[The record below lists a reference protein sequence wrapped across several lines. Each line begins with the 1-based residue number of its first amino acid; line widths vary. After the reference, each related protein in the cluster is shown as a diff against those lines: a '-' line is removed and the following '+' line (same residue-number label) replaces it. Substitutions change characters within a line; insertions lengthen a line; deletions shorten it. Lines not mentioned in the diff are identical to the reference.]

1 MWAGES
7 GGDWSTDREIPNEH
21 TPIDRLATALATFED
36 AKREILSAY
45 RDVTAWGGTLT
56 TTGYSQSEWLTL
68 VGRLPGRDGW
78 KFDLLV
84 SRLPALP
91 VTAALMESGQLTID
105 QAVSIASGTKRI
117 NGDLLG
123 EVERE
128 AAHVALSRNERGDG
142 PDMDADVD
150 AIVQSRKKAADQDRL
165 DRDRLERNSVRIQP
179 DLWGAG
185 RIVEDWADPEG
196 FQTRVAGLE
205 HAAGQPSPDVPRG
218 QQLAEG
224 SLAMSR
230 AWLTGHRPTDTGTD
244 AAAAGCTSPAQPPQT
259 APTCGDA
266 TETAPTSDP
275 SAETGGTSS
284 REPATGCTSKAH
296 TPQTAPTSGSRPET
310 APTSGDDQQGSDR
323 PDGDV
328 NTATLDAID
337 NPDLP
342 GPELG
347 AARPTFV
354 VRIDIAD
361 LEGFDRSDPD
371 ALRHL
376 ATGSNAAMGRLAAR
390 GRLSSTPWLGRQ
402 LLDTLA
408 CNVDLLVSVV
418 DGERSLAEFRHTR
431 RLPDRIRRQVLW
443 RDMGCRWP
451 SCRAPVAHCD
461 VHHLDENPTNH
472 DVDNLLTLCL
482 RHHRRLHSVFWH
494 PYLDGR
500 TGRFELRR
508 SPDGHAV
515 HTTYPRG
522 TRPTAQPPPEVAP
535 TR

>member
-1 MWAGES
+1 M
-7 GGDWSTDREIPNEH
+7 
-21 TPIDRLATALATFED
+21 
-36 AKREILSAY
+36 
-45 RDVTAWGGTLT
+45 
-56 TTGYSQSEWLTL
+56 
-68 VGRLPGRDGW
+68 
-78 KFDLLV
+78 
-84 SRLPALP
+84 
-91 VTAALMESGQLTID
+91 TAALLETGQLTID
-105 QAVSIASGTKRI
+105 QAVSIASGTKRL
-117 NGDLLG
+117 NGDLLA

-230 AWLTGHRPTDTGTD
+230 AWLTGHRPTGTD
-244 AAAAGCTSPAQPPQT
+244 
-259 APTCGDA
+259 
-266 TETAPTSDP
+266 
-275 SAETGGTSS
+275 
-284 REPATGCTSKAH
+284 
-296 TPQTAPTSGSRPET
+296 
-310 APTSGDDQQGSDR
+310 
-323 PDGDV
+323 DV
-328 NTATLDAID
+328 DTTTLDAVD
-337 NPDLP
+337 HPDLP
-342 GPELG
+342 GPGLG

-361 LEGFDRSDPD
+361 LDGFDPSDPD

-418 DGERSLAEFRHTR
+418 DGERPLAEFRHTR

-472 DVDNLLTLCL
+472 DVDNLLTLCR

-494 PYLDGR
+494 PYLDGS

-508 SPDGHAV
+508 SPDGQAV

-522 TRPTAQPPPEVAP
+522 TRPSAQPPPEVAGA
-535 TR
+535 R

>member
-84 SRLPALP
+84 ARLPALP

-230 AWLTGHRPTDTGTD
+230 AWLTGHRPTGTD
-244 AAAAGCTSPAQPPQT
+244 
-259 APTCGDA
+259 
-266 TETAPTSDP
+266 
-275 SAETGGTSS
+275 
-284 REPATGCTSKAH
+284 
-296 TPQTAPTSGSRPET
+296 
-310 APTSGDDQQGSDR
+310 
-323 PDGDV
+323 DV
-328 NTATLDAID
+328 DTTTLDAVD
-337 NPDLP
+337 HPDLP
-342 GPELG
+342 GPGLG

-361 LEGFDRSDPD
+361 LDGFDPSDPD

-418 DGERSLAEFRHTR
+418 DGERPLAEFRHTR

-472 DVDNLLTLCL
+472 DVDNLLTLCR

-494 PYLDGR
+494 PYLDGS

-508 SPDGHAV
+508 SPDGQAV

-522 TRPTAQPPPEVAP
+522 TRPSAQPPPEVAGA
-535 TR
+535 R

>member
-1 MWAGES
+1 MYEINPLEELA
-7 GGDWSTDREIPNEH
+7 DRIHELEQAK
-21 TPIDRLATALATFED
+21 RRVLASFED
-36 AKREILSAY
+36 
-45 RDVTAWGGTLT
+45 VVAWGGTAN
-56 TTGYSQSEWLTL
+56 TTGYTRGEWMAL
-68 VGRLPGRDGW
+68 VGRLPGRDTW
-78 KFDLLV
+78 QYELLV

-91 VTAALMESGQLTID
+91 VTAVLLETGQLTID
-105 QAVSIASGTKRI
+105 QAISIASGTKRL
-117 NGDLLG
+117 NGDLLA

-128 AAHVALSRNERGDG
+128 AAHVALSRNERGDD

-205 HAAGQPSPDVPRG
+205 HAAGQPTPDVPRG

-230 AWLTGHRPTDTGTD
+230 SWLAGHRTTGAVADVDAEDVDTT
-244 AAAAGCTSPAQPPQT
+244 
-259 APTCGDA
+259 
-266 TETAPTSDP
+266 
-275 SAETGGTSS
+275 
-284 REPATGCTSKAH
+284 
-296 TPQTAPTSGSRPET
+296 
-310 APTSGDDQQGSDR
+310 
-323 PDGDV
+323 
-328 NTATLDAID
+328 TLDALD
-337 NPDLP
+337 HPELP
-342 GPELG
+342 GPGLG

-361 LEGFDRSDPD
+361 LDGFDPSDPD

-418 DGERSLAEFRHTR
+418 DGERPLAEFRHTR

-472 DVDNLLTLCL
+472 EVDNLLTLCR

-494 PYLDGR
+494 PYLDGS

-522 TRPTAQPPPEVAP
+522 TRPTAQPPPEIAR

>member
-1 MWAGES
+1 MTSYRRFEPRRPDRACEGS
-7 GGDWSTDREIPNEH
+7 GVYEINPLQELADRIHELEQAK
-21 TPIDRLATALATFED
+21 RRVLASFED
-36 AKREILSAY
+36 
-45 RDVTAWGGTLT
+45 VVAWGGTAN
-56 TTGYSQSEWLTL
+56 TTGYTRGEWMAL
-68 VGRLPGRDGW
+68 VGRLPGRDTW
-78 KFDLLV
+78 QYELLV

-91 VTAALMESGQLTID
+91 VTAVLLETGQLTID
-105 QAVSIASGTKRI
+105 QAISIASGTKRL
-117 NGDLLG
+117 NGDLLA

-230 AWLTGHRPTDTGTD
+230 AWLSGHRHTD
-244 AAAAGCTSPAQPPQT
+244 AA
-259 APTCGDA
+259 DV
-266 TETAPTSDP
+266 DLDNVD
-275 SAETGGTSS
+275 TG
-284 REPATGCTSKAH
+284 
-296 TPQTAPTSGSRPET
+296 
-310 APTSGDDQQGSDR
+310 
-323 PDGDV
+323 
-328 NTATLDAID
+328 TLDAID
-337 NPDLP
+337 QPDLP
-342 GPELG
+342 GPGLG

-361 LEGFDRSDPD
+361 LDGFDPTDPD

-390 GRLSSTPWLGRQ
+390 GPLSSTPWLGRQ

-408 CNVDLLVSVV
+408 CNVDLLVAVV
-418 DGERSLAEFRHTR
+418 DGERPLAEFRHTR

-461 VHHLDENPTNH
+461 VHHLDQDPYNH
-472 DVDNLLTLCL
+472 DVDNLLTLCR

-494 PYLDGR
+494 PYLDGS

-508 SPDGHAV
+508 SPDGQAV

-522 TRPTAQPPPEVAP
+522 TRPSAQPPPEVAGA
-535 TR
+535 R

>member
-7 GGDWSTDREIPNEH
+7 GGDWSTDREIPDEH

-91 VTAALMESGQLTID
+91 VTAALLETGQLTID
-105 QAVSIASGTKRI
+105 QAVSIASGTKRL
-117 NGDLLG
+117 NGDLLA

-150 AIVQSRKKAADQDRL
+150 AIVQSRKKAADEDRL
-165 DRDRLERNSVRIQP
+165 DRDRLDRNSVRIQP

-196 FQTRVAGLE
+196 FQTRVASLE

-230 AWLTGHRPTDTGTD
+230 AWLSGHRPTD
-244 AAAAGCTSPAQPPQT
+244 AAAV
-259 APTCGDA
+259 D
-266 TETAPTSDP
+266 
-275 SAETGGTSS
+275 
-284 REPATGCTSKAH
+284 RE
-296 TPQTAPTSGSRPET
+296 
-310 APTSGDDQQGSDR
+310 
-323 PDGDV
+323 DV
-328 NTATLDAID
+328 DTTTLDAID
-337 NPDLP
+337 HPDLP
-342 GPELG
+342 GPGLG

-361 LEGFDRSDPD
+361 LEGFDPSDPD

-408 CNVDLLVSVV
+408 CNADLLVAVV
-418 DGERSLAEFRHTR
+418 DGERPLAEFRHTR

-472 DVDNLLTLCL
+472 DVDNLLTLCR

-522 TRPTAQPPPEVAP
+522 TRPTAQQPPEVAAA
-535 TR
+535 R

>member
-7 GGDWSTDREIPNEH
+7 GGDWSTDREIPDEH
-21 TPIDRLATALATFED
+21 TPIDRLAAALATFED
-36 AKREILSAY
+36 AKREILAAY

-56 TTGYSQSEWLTL
+56 TTGYTRSEWLAL

-91 VTAALMESGQLTID
+91 VTAALIESGQLTVD
-105 QAVSIASGTKRI
+105 QAVSIASGTKCL
-117 NGDLLG
+117 NGEMLA

-128 AAHVALSRNERGDG
+128 AAHVAVSRNERGDG

-150 AIVQSRKKAADQDRL
+150 AIVQSHKKAADQDRL

-179 DLWGAG
+179 DLFGAG

-230 AWLTGHRPTDTGTD
+230 AWLSGHRNADTAAVTVT
-244 AAAAGCTSPAQPPQT
+244 AAAATGCTSPAQPPQT
-259 APTCGDA
+259 APTSG
-266 TETAPTSDP
+266 P
-275 SAETGGTSS
+275 SAPNGCTSS
-284 REPATGCTSKAH
+284 PSDATGCTSTAH
-296 TPQTAPTSGSRPET
+296 TPQTAPTSSRDPRADRPEVEV
-310 APTSGDDQQGSDR
+310 D
-323 PDGDV
+323 
-328 NTATLDAID
+328 TATLDALD
-337 NPDLP
+337 HPDLP
-342 GPELG
+342 GPGLG

-361 LEGFDRSDPD
+361 LDGFDPTDPD

-408 CNVDLLVSVV
+408 CNVDLLVAVV
-418 DGERSLAEFRHTR
+418 DGERPLAEFRHTR
-431 RLPDRIRRQVLW
+431 RLPDRIRRQVIW

-461 VHHLDENPTNH
+461 VHHLDEDPHNH
-472 DVDNLLTLCL
+472 DVDNLLTLCR
-482 RHHRRLHSVFWH
+482 RHHRRLHSVFWN
-494 PYLDGR
+494 PYLDGP

-522 TRPTAQPPPEVAP
+522 TRPTAQPPEVAP
-535 TR
+535 AR

>member
-1 MWAGES
+1 MTSHRRFEPRRPDRAGEGS
-7 GGDWSTDREIPNEH
+7 GVYEINPLEELADRIHELEQAK
-21 TPIDRLATALATFED
+21 RRVLASFED
-36 AKREILSAY
+36 
-45 RDVTAWGGTLT
+45 VVAWGGTAN
-56 TTGYSQSEWLTL
+56 TTGYTRGEWMAL
-68 VGRLPGRDGW
+68 VGRLPGRDTW
-78 KFDLLV
+78 QYELLV

-91 VTAALMESGQLTID
+91 VTAVLLETGQLTID
-105 QAVSIASGTKRI
+105 QAISIASGTKRL
-117 NGDLLG
+117 NGDLLA

-128 AAHVALSRNERGDG
+128 AAHVALSRNERGDD

-205 HAAGQPSPDVPRG
+205 HAAGQPTPDVPRG

-230 AWLTGHRPTDTGTD
+230 SWLAGHRTTGAVADVDAEDVDTT
-244 AAAAGCTSPAQPPQT
+244 
-259 APTCGDA
+259 
-266 TETAPTSDP
+266 
-275 SAETGGTSS
+275 
-284 REPATGCTSKAH
+284 
-296 TPQTAPTSGSRPET
+296 
-310 APTSGDDQQGSDR
+310 
-323 PDGDV
+323 
-328 NTATLDAID
+328 TLDALD
-337 NPDLP
+337 HPELP
-342 GPELG
+342 GPGLG

-361 LEGFDRSDPD
+361 LDGFDPSDPD

-418 DGERSLAEFRHTR
+418 DGERPLAEFRHTR

-472 DVDNLLTLCL
+472 DVDNLLTLCR

-494 PYLDGR
+494 PYLDGS

-522 TRPTAQPPPEVAP
+522 TRPTAQPPPEIAR

>member
-1 MWAGES
+1 MYEINPLEELA
-7 GGDWSTDREIPNEH
+7 DRIHELEQAK
-21 TPIDRLATALATFED
+21 RRVLASFED
-36 AKREILSAY
+36 
-45 RDVTAWGGTLT
+45 VVAWGGTAN
-56 TTGYSQSEWLTL
+56 TTGYTRGEWMAL
-68 VGRLPGRDGW
+68 VGRLPGRDTW
-78 KFDLLV
+78 QYELLV

-91 VTAALMESGQLTID
+91 VTAVLLETGQLTID
-105 QAVSIASGTKRI
+105 QAISIASGTKRL
-117 NGDLLG
+117 NGDLLA

-205 HAAGQPSPDVPRG
+205 HAAGQPTPDVPRG

-230 AWLTGHRPTDTGTD
+230 SWLAGHRTTGAVADVDAEDVDTT
-244 AAAAGCTSPAQPPQT
+244 
-259 APTCGDA
+259 
-266 TETAPTSDP
+266 
-275 SAETGGTSS
+275 
-284 REPATGCTSKAH
+284 
-296 TPQTAPTSGSRPET
+296 
-310 APTSGDDQQGSDR
+310 
-323 PDGDV
+323 
-328 NTATLDAID
+328 TLDALD
-337 NPDLP
+337 HPELP
-342 GPELG
+342 GPGLG

-361 LEGFDRSDPD
+361 LDGFDPSDPD

-418 DGERSLAEFRHTR
+418 DGERPLAEFRHTR

-472 DVDNLLTLCL
+472 DVDNLLTLCR

-494 PYLDGR
+494 PYLDGS

-522 TRPTAQPPPEVAP
+522 TRPTAQPPPEIAR

>member
-1 MWAGES
+1 MTSYRRFEPRRPDRAGEGS
-7 GGDWSTDREIPNEH
+7 GVYEINPLEELADRIHELEQAK
-21 TPIDRLATALATFED
+21 RRVLASFED
-36 AKREILSAY
+36 
-45 RDVTAWGGTLT
+45 VVAWGGTAN
-56 TTGYSQSEWLTL
+56 TTGYTRGEWMTL
-68 VGRLPGRDGW
+68 VGRLPGRDTW
-78 KFDLLV
+78 QYELLV
-84 SRLPALP
+84 SRLPSLP
-91 VTAALMESGQLTID
+91 VTAVLLETGQLTID
-105 QAVSIASGTKRI
+105 QAISIVAGTKRL
-117 NGDLLG
+117 NGDLLA

-128 AAHVALSRNERGDG
+128 AAHVALSRNQRGDG
-142 PDMDADVD
+142 PDMDADVE
-150 AIVQSRKKAADQDRL
+150 AIVQSRKKAADEDRL
-165 DRDRLERNSVRIQP
+165 DRDRLDRNSVRIQP

-185 RIVEDWADPEG
+185 RIVEDWADAEG

-205 HAAGQPSPDVPRG
+205 HAAGQPSPDIPRG

-230 AWLTGHRPTDTGTD
+230 AWLTGHRPT
-244 AAAAGCTSPAQPPQT
+244 
-259 APTCGDA
+259 
-266 TETAPTSDP
+266 
-275 SAETGGTSS
+275 GGAV
-284 REPATGCTSKAH
+284 ETGCTSTDH
-296 TPQTAPTSGSRPET
+296 TPQTAPTSGSQPET
-310 APTSGDDQQGSDR
+310 APTSHAD
-323 PDGDV
+323 PEDV
-328 NTATLDAID
+328 DTATLDAID
-337 NPDLP
+337 HPNLP
-342 GPELG
+342 GPGLG

-361 LEGFDRSDPD
+361 LHGFDPTAPD

-376 ATGSNAAMGRLAAR
+376 ATSSNAAMGRLAAR

-418 DGERSLAEFRHTR
+418 DGERPLAEFRHTR
-431 RLPDRIRRQVLW
+431 RLPGRIRRQVLW

-472 DVDNLLTLCL
+472 DVDNLLTLCR

-494 PYLDGR
+494 PYLDGS

-535 TR
+535 AR

>member
-1 MWAGES
+1 MTSYRRFEPRRPDRACEGS
-7 GGDWSTDREIPNEH
+7 GVYEINPLQELADRIHELEQAK
-21 TPIDRLATALATFED
+21 RRVLASFED
-36 AKREILSAY
+36 
-45 RDVTAWGGTLT
+45 VVAWGGTAN
-56 TTGYSQSEWLTL
+56 TTGYTRGEWMAL
-68 VGRLPGRDGW
+68 VGRLPGRDTW
-78 KFDLLV
+78 QYELLV

-91 VTAALMESGQLTID
+91 VTAVLLETGQLTID
-105 QAVSIASGTKRI
+105 QAISIASGTKRL
-117 NGDLLG
+117 NGDLLA

-230 AWLTGHRPTDTGTD
+230 AWLSGHRHTD
-244 AAAAGCTSPAQPPQT
+244 AA
-259 APTCGDA
+259 DV
-266 TETAPTSDP
+266 DLDNVD
-275 SAETGGTSS
+275 TG
-284 REPATGCTSKAH
+284 
-296 TPQTAPTSGSRPET
+296 
-310 APTSGDDQQGSDR
+310 
-323 PDGDV
+323 
-328 NTATLDAID
+328 TLDAID
-337 NPDLP
+337 QPDLP
-342 GPELG
+342 GPGLG

-361 LEGFDRSDPD
+361 LDGFDPTDPD

-408 CNVDLLVSVV
+408 CNVDLLVAVV
-418 DGERSLAEFRHTR
+418 DGERPLAEFRHTR
-431 RLPDRIRRQVLW
+431 RLPDRVGRQVLW

-451 SCRAPVAHCD
+451 SCRAPIAHCD
-461 VHHLDENPTNH
+461 VHHLDEDPYNH
-472 DVDNLLTLCL
+472 DVDNLLTLCR

-494 PYLDGR
+494 PYLDGS

-522 TRPTAQPPPEVAP
+522 TRPTAQPPTEVVPA
-535 TR
+535 R